1 MIYTPLTV
9 RAMNIAYSAHHG
21 QYDKGGVPYI
31 FHPMHVAESMTSE
44 YAVCAALLHDVVEDT
59 DVTLADLEKVFPA
72 EVTKAVSLLTHRP
85 DQNYADYLR
94 SVRSD
99 PIALEVKLAD
109 IAHNSDLTRLDA
121 APELHDRLSKKYAEA
136 IRILNSDE

>member
-21 QYDKGGVPYI
+21 KYDKGGVPYI

-59 DVTLADLEKVFPA
+59 DVTLADLKKVFHA
-72 EVTKAVSLLTHRP
+72 EVTNAVSLLTHKP
-85 DQNYADYLR
+85 GQDYADYLR

-109 IAHNSDLTRLDA
+109 IAHNSDFTRLGGT
-121 APELHDRLSKKYAEA
+121 PGQCTRLSQKYAEA
-136 IRILNSDE
+136 VRILNSDE